1 MDRTAMCHAPR
12 RRAAIGALGLAM
24 VVGILAPAGAAAQTD
39 PRQGLAP
46 GSDASGGSSAAF
58 NAFTVP
64 NADAETAEVNMELLA
79 NRPKPRWT
87 NAAGQDLQAAA
98 FSYANINSD
107 LAFTGDV
114 AVSGNYRGF
123 GLYDVSDP
131 NDPQLRTTVNC
142 VGGQGD
148 VSVVGDLLFVS
159 VESAAARVDCGP
171 QGNSLGAQASR
182 LRGVRIFDISDLD
195 APQQV
200 AVIQTC
206 RGSHTHTVVPDP
218 NDDRVVYVYNSGTS
232 SQRNAAESVHT
243 PQGFVNNRCGQTSA
257 TSANPSQWMIEVIKV
272 PLDDPG
278 AASVVT
284 EARLFADPETGAV
297 NGLQNTPAGT
307 PHPCSSD
314 PDPAFF
320 CAPAGGNY
328 SPTPNT
334 NTCHDITSYA
344 EFGIAVGACQGNGIL
359 IDITDP
365 ANPVRLDAVAD
376 PNFSYWHSATLS
388 NDGDKVIFTDE
399 WGGGGGARCLPQHRD
414 EWGSNA
420 IFDIVQTDAG
430 PKLEFA
436 SYYKI
441 PGVQATNEV
450 CVAHNGSLVPVP
462 GRDVMVQA
470 WYEGGVSVFDFTDSA
485 NPTEIAFFDRGPY
498 HPTVFHQ
505 GGYWSAYWH
514 NGNIYGNEIFLGFDA
529 FGLQASEFL
538 TQNELD
544 AARTVRTDE
553 TNAQSQVRTEW
564 APSFALARAYTD
576 QAERAGLAANH
587 VNNVR
592 RFVDRAERFQS
603 GPQARA
609 AVANLKAVANQV
621 RRDAPDLAGALDDLA
636 GSLG

>member
-1 MDRTAMCHAPR
+1 MNRTARGPVPR
-12 RRAAIGALGLAM
+12 RRAVAGAIGLAM
-24 VVGILAPAGAAAQTD
+24 VVGLLAPAGAAAQTD

-46 GSDASGGSSAAF
+46 GTDELGGNAAT
-58 NAFTVP
+58 ALVP
-64 NADAETAEVNMELLA
+64 NADAETAELNMELLA
-79 NRPKPRWT
+79 NRPKPTWT
-87 NAAGQDLQAAA
+87 SPDGQPLAAPA
-98 FSYANINSD
+98 FNYSNINSD
-107 LAFTGDV
+107 LAFTGDI

-148 VSVVGDLLFVS
+148 VSVYGDLLFVS
-159 VESAAARVDCGP
+159 VESAAGRVDCGP
-171 QGNSLGAQASR
+171 QGNPTGAQASR
-182 LRGVRIFDISDLD
+182 MRGVRIFDISNLD

-218 NDDRVVYVYNSGTS
+218 NDDSVVYVYNSGTS
-232 SQRNAAESVHT
+232 GQRSSAEFVHT
-243 PQGFVNNRCGQTSA
+243 PDGFVNNRCGQTAA
-257 TSANPSQWMIEVIKV
+257 TGPNPSQWMIEVIKV
-272 PLDDPG
+272 PVANPS
-278 AASVVT
+278 AAEVVT
-284 EARLFADPETGAV
+284 EARLFQDPATGAV
-297 NGLQNTPAGT
+297 NGLQNTPGGT
-307 PHPCSSD
+307 PHPCSTD

-320 CAPAGGNY
+320 CAPAGPNY

-344 EFGIAVGACQGNGIL
+344 EFGIAAGACQGNGIL

-376 PNFSYWHSATLS
+376 PNFSYWHSATVS

-399 WGGGGGARCLPQHRD
+399 WGGGGGARCLPNHRD

-420 IFDIVQTDAG
+420 IFDIVQTEAG

-441 PGVQATNEV
+441 PGVQSENEV

-514 NGNIYGNEIFLGFDA
+514 NGNIYGNEIFLGFDS

-544 AARTVRTDE
+544 ATREVRFEE
-553 TNAQSQVRTEW
+553 TNAQAQERIEW

-576 QAERAGLAANH
+576 QAERAGLKANH

-592 RFVDRAERFQS
+592 RFVDRAEQFQS

-609 AVANLKAVANQV
+609 AIANLNAVANQV
-621 RRDAPDLAGALDDLA
+621 RGDAPTLADALDDLA

>member
-1 MDRTAMCHAPR
+1 MDRTSRGPVPR
-12 RRAAIGALGLAM
+12 RRAVIGALGIAM
-24 VVGILAPAGAAAQTD
+24 VAGILAPASAAAQTD

-46 GSDASGGSSAAF
+46 GTDSNLSGNG
-58 NAFTVP
+58 NAYTEA
-64 NADAETAEVNMELLA
+64 NADAATAELHMELLA

-87 NAAGQDLQAAA
+87 NAAGQDLAAGA
-98 FSYANINSD
+98 FSQSNINSD
-107 LAFTGDV
+107 LAFTGDL

-148 VSVVGDLLFVS
+148 VSVHGDLLFIS
-159 VESAAARVDCGP
+159 VESAAARIDC
-171 QGNSLGAQASR
+171 AASPAATATTR
-182 LRGVRIFDISDLD
+182 MRGVRIFDISDLD
-195 APQQV
+195 DPRQV

-218 NDDRVVYVYNSGTS
+218 DDDSVVYVYNSGTAA
-232 SQRNAAESVHT
+232 QRAAAEFVHT

-257 TSANPSQWMIEVIKV
+257 TGPNPSQWMIEVIKV

-297 NGLQNTPAGT
+297 NGLQNTPAGR

-320 CAPAGGNY
+320 CAPAGSNY

-344 EFGIAVGACQGNGIL
+344 ELGIAAGACQGNGIL

-399 WGGGGGARCLPQHRD
+399 WGGGGGARCMPNHRD

-420 IFDIVQTDAG
+420 IFDIVQTEAG

-436 SYYKI
+436 SYYKV
-441 PGVQATNEV
+441 PGVQSTREV

-470 WYEGGVSVFDFTDSA
+470 WYEGGVSVFDFTDSSD
-485 NPTEIAFFDRGPY
+485 PTEIAFFDRGPY
-498 HPTVFHQ
+498 GAAPFNPG

-553 TNAQSQVRTEW
+553 TNAQAQVRIEW
-564 APSFALARAYTD
+564 APSFALTRAYTD
-576 QAERAGLAANH
+576 QAERAGLEANH

-592 RFVDRAERFQS
+592 KFVDRAERFQS

-636 GSLG
+636 GALG